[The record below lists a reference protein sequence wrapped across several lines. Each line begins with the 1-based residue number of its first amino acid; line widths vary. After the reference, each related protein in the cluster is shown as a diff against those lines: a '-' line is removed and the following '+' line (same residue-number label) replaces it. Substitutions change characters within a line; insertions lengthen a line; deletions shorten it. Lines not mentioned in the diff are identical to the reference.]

1 MSRYRVAVLGIVGLS
16 SIAGCGTTDASPP
29 TSGPEFRTSL
39 LPDASE
45 LPTGAVVEQLP
56 REDQMVLS
64 LKLDA
69 PSTGD
74 GSELTTTRF
83 DPPACEAENVYSDGA
98 RIGLVENGS
107 AAGALL
113 GDDRAYIMLVS
124 ETDLDVQRMAD
135 AHTGACSTYTVTYD
149 DPASFGRTVRTE
161 RLDLPP
167 ALTSENAVIVS
178 ELTHSDNPKWADKEV
193 LLGYAAVGDYTVL
206 VLAYHGK
213 EFRTEF
219 DDVFTRTVE
228 KVRSHV

>member
-1 MSRYRVAVLGIVGLS
+1 MSRYRVAVLGIAGLFGVV
-16 SIAGCGTTDASPP
+16 GCGATDAAPP
-29 TSGPEFRTSL
+29 VSGEEFRVSL
-39 LPDASE
+39 LPGAAD
-45 LPTGAVVEQLP
+45 LPPGAVVERLP

-74 GSELTTTRF
+74 GSEATTTF
-83 DPPACEAENVYSDGA
+83 DPPACEAENAYSDGA
-98 RIGLVENGS
+98 RIGLVDNGS

-124 ETDLDVQRMAD
+124 EADLDVQRMAD
-135 AHTGACSTYTVTYD
+135 AHTGSCATYTVAYD

-167 ALTSENAVIVS
+167 ELASEDAVIVS
-178 ELTHSDNPKWADKEV
+178 EVTHSDNPNWADDEV

-228 KVRSHV
+228 KVRSHA

>member
-1 MSRYRVAVLGIVGLS
+1 MSRLRH
-16 SIAGCGTTDASPP
+16 
-29 TSGPEFRTSL
+29 
-39 LPDASE
+39 
-45 LPTGAVVEQLP
+45 PTGREHVEVSSCGAGDRRTVRRRGLRGHGRGAA
-56 REDQMVLS
+56 RERGGIPGEP
-64 LKLDA
+64 A
-69 PSTGD
+69 ARRD
-74 GSELTTTRF
+74 GSEATTTF
-83 DPPACEAENVYSDGA
+83 DLPACEAENAYSDGA
-98 RIGLVENGS
+98 RIGLVDNGS

-124 ETDLDVQRMAD
+124 EADLDVQRMAD
-135 AHTGACSTYTVTYD
+135 AHTGSCATYTVAYD

-167 ALTSENAVIVS
+167 ELASEDAVIVS
-178 ELTHSDNPKWADKEV
+178 EVTHSDNPNWADDEV

-228 KVRSHV
+228 KVRSHA